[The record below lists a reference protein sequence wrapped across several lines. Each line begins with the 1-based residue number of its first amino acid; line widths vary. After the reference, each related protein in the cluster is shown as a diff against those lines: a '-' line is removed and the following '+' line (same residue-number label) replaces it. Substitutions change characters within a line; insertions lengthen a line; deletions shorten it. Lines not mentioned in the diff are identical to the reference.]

1 MVDLASL
8 YAVCWQSLERT
19 ERAMDSE
26 RLLAISQ
33 LLCPL
38 EGMVD
43 ERDRMGI
50 VVGFVRVMT
59 EMMMEKIAFFSIKD

>member
-1 MVDLASL
+1 MGDFYCFESKAAVHNSLRFGHLEKHLPRKAVVDLASL

-33 LLCPL
+33 LLCRL
-38 EGMVD
+38 G
-43 ERDRMGI
+43 GW
-50 VVGFVRVMT
+50 
-59 EMMMEKIAFFSIKD
+59 